1 MANRRVTFKTRQEA
15 IGEDLRESKHRKE
28 PRLGKLSLEKAEKSL
43 RFGLKVRVSGS
54 GTLGFGE
61 ALWRVAKRGE
71 EIRDLQTLATASS
84 RTRFPAHWAFTGSKG
99 ELPREHYQDRRSR
112 FDVAAGY
119 SSILLLISVVFR
131 GGLRHLGGL
140 ASEGV
145 PEIFFR

>member
-1 MANRRVTFKTRQEA
+1 
-15 IGEDLRESKHRKE
+15 
-28 PRLGKLSLEKAEKSL
+28 LSLEKAEKSL
-43 RFGLKVRVSGS
+43 WFGLEVSVSGR

-61 ALWRVAKRGE
+61 ALSRIAMRGE

-84 RTRFPAHWAFTGSKG
+84 RSRFPAHWAFTGSKG
-99 ELPREHYQDRRSR
+99 ELPREHYQERRSR

-140 ASEGV
+140 ASVGV